1 VTTKQK
7 KPESRNDAVLLSLLD
22 AALQLGISVSTTR
35 RYAISG
41 LLPHVRIA
49 NRIRIPSAA
58 VAKAKAEG
66 IGRQNAR

>member
-1 VTTKQK
+1 VVKK
-7 KPESRNDAVLLSLLD
+7 NRKPEPGGDGVLLSLLD
-22 AALQLGISVSTTR
+22 AALQLGISLSTTR

-49 NRIRIPSAA
+49 NRIRIPSTA

-66 IGRQNAR
+66 IGR

>member
-1 VTTKQK
+1 MTKKQQV
-7 KPESRNDAVLLSLLD
+7 PEPKDDAVPLSLLD
-22 AALQLGISVSTTR
+22 AALQLGISISTAR
-35 RYAISG
+35 RYAVSG

-66 IGRQNAR
+66 IGR